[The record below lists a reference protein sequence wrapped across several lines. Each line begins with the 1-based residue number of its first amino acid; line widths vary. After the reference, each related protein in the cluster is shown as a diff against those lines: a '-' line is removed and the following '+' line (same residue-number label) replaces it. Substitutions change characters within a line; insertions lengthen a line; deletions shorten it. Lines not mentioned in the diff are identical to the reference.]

1 MTPHPQQS
9 AAATPAAVALIV
21 RHPEGSI
28 RVSAP
33 TDLPLRELLPDL
45 LELAGLPDHDG
56 WGLGPVGGDAYPR
69 EPTLAELGVVDGALL
84 ALRELAGRG
93 SADRESATT
102 QRMIPSPRGPNDQPG
117 GRPLSDRSARLLPL
131 RLSIPARCL
140 TVVGALA
147 RSDRGER
154 HDDDD
159 GEFGVLRPAEFT
171 RPARLS
177 PLARAREAWAH
188 SDYRGRLEQAIAAP
202 RLLRCVTIAV
212 VSPKGGVFWS

>member
-1 MTPHPQQS
+1 MTPQPQQS
-9 AAATPAAVALIV
+9 VAATAAAVTLIV

-28 RVSAP
+28 RVSTL
-33 TDLPLRELLPDL
+33 TDVPLRELLPDL
-45 LELAGLPDHDG
+45 LELAALPDHDG
-56 WGLGPVGGDAYPR
+56 WGLGPVGGDVYPR

-147 RSDRGER
+147 RGDRGER
-154 HDDDD
+154 RHAT
-159 GEFGVLRPAEFT
+159 GNSGSFVPAEFT
-171 RPARLS
+171 RPARQKRTIGQRVATRGQMS
-177 PLARAREAWAH
+177 IGRA
-188 SDYRGRLEQAIAAP
+188 AA
-202 RLLRCVTIAV
+202 
-212 VSPKGGVFWS
+212 